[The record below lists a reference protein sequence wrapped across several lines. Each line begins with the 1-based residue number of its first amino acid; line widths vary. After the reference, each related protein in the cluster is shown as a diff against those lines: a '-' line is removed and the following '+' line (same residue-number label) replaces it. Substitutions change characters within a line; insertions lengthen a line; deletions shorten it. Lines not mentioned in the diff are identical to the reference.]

1 MSRALAQITL
11 EPAVLKSA
19 KCSKHP
25 LVDQSNCVCSTLM
38 HLFTAPQ
45 RSRREASQSHWF
57 LSGATKICYYVLNL
71 RSAQIPLG
79 KCRHCT
85 WKWFSSIWEQQGLS
99 PALSLFFWRE
109 GKVASYVTKHHFTA
123 VGRVMYEDRNGQC
136 WNSRPHT
143 RTQTHTQTQDWW
155 MTRVLGPELR
165 LVAWWLIK
173 DFKRWRGDDLQ
184 LQQLVLN
191 GSSLCFYEKTH
202 SGDSFSF

>member
-1 MSRALAQITL
+1 MQGGVSHGIMDISEQSSGTDHIRTSSAEVCQVLQTFAQHLCICSQHPKDPVEKLLRVIFVWSNKNLLLRAQPSQCTNPLA
-11 EPAVLKSA
+11 V
-19 KCSKHP
+19 
-25 LVDQSNCVCSTLM
+25 
-38 HLFTAPQ
+38 
-45 RSRREASQSHWF
+45 
-57 LSGATKICYYVLNL
+57 
-71 RSAQIPLG
+71 PLG

-173 DFKRWRGDDLQ
+173 DFKRWRPAAATI
-184 LQQLVLN
+184 
-191 GSSLCFYEKTH
+191 SS
-202 SGDSFSF
+202 